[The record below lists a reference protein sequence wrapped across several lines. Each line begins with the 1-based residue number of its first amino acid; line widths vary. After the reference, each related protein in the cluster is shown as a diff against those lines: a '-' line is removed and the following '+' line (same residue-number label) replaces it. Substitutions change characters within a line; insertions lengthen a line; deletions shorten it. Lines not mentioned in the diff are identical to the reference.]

1 MKRKARERYSENDL
15 IKAIAEV
22 KNGTCTYR
30 KASEKYGIPIATLCD
45 KIKLRVQV
53 TAKTGMYN
61 IRKTLFFTHW
71 N

>member
-30 KASEKYGIPIATLCD
+30 KASEKYGIPIATL
-45 KIKLRVQV
+45 
-53 TAKTGMYN
+53 
-61 IRKTLFFTHW
+61 
-71 N
+71 